1 MRGINHVHMRARF
14 HFLAPILGLWLL
26 CRAND
31 MTAAGESRA
40 TVLWYAQPAAKWTE
54 ALPIGNQ

>member
-1 MRGINHVHMRARF
+1 MRARF